1 MCSNVIK
8 RYSGDDMGWI
18 GDQFAALHGDDFT
31 AAVLALVWLVT
42 VAVGVWAVLVAT
54 LASTP
59 ALRGIAVALT
69 PRLLR
74 GLVFA
79 GIAGAL
85 SVPAA
90 QAEDHGVDGL
100 RLPDRPLV
108 TGAAAPV
115 TEQPPVVVRRGDTL
129 WAIARARLGSGSDLA
144 ATARE
149 VDRWYAANRDVIG
162 ADPDLIHPGQRLVP
176 PSKDRS

>member
-1 MCSNVIK
+1 
-8 RYSGDDMGWI
+8 MGWI
-18 GDQFAALHGDDFT
+18 SDQIVALRGDEFP

-42 VAVGVWAVLVAT
+42 MAAGAWALLVAA

-59 ALRGIAVALT
+59 ALRGVAVTIT
-69 PRLLR
+69 PRFLR

-79 GIAGAL
+79 GVAGAL

-108 TGAAAPV
+108 TGAAEPV
-115 TEQPPVVVRRGDTL
+115 PGQPPVVVRRGDTL
-129 WAIARARLGSGSDLA
+129 WAIARDRLDAGTDLA
-144 ATARE
+144 ATAHE
-149 VDRWYAANRDVIG
+149 VDRWYIANRDVIG
-162 ADPDLIHPGQRLVP
+162 ADPNLIHPGQRLVP
-176 PSKDRS
+176 PSKERS

>member
-1 MCSNVIK
+1 
-8 RYSGDDMGWI
+8 MGWI
-18 GDQFAALHGDDFT
+18 GDQFVALRGDEFPS
-31 AAVLALVWLVT
+31 ALLALISLVT
-42 VAVGVWAVLVAT
+42 IAVGAWTLLVAL

-59 ALRGIAVALT
+59 ALRGLAVALT
-69 PRLLR
+69 PRILR

-79 GIAGAL
+79 GFAGAL

-90 QAEDHGVDGL
+90 HAEDRGVDGL

-108 TGAAAPV
+108 ADIEPV
-115 TEQPPVVVRRGDTL
+115 AKQPTVVVQNGDTL
-129 WAIARARLGSGSDLA
+129 WSFARARLGPGSDVA

-149 VDRWYAANRDVIG
+149 VDRWHAANREVIG
-162 ADPDLIHPGQRLVP
+162 DDPDLIHPGQQLDP

>member
-1 MCSNVIK
+1 
-8 RYSGDDMGWI
+8 MGWI
-18 GDQFAALHGDDFT
+18 GDQIAALRGDDFP

-42 VAVGVWAVLVAT
+42 LVVGAWALLVAS
-54 LASTP
+54 LASSP
-59 ALRGIAVALT
+59 ALRGLAVALT
-69 PRLLR
+69 PRILR

-79 GIAGAL
+79 GVAGAL

-115 TEQPPVVVRRGDTL
+115 TEQPSVVVRRGDTL
-129 WAIARARLGSGSDLA
+129 WGIARVRLGSGADLE

-149 VDRWYAANRDVIG
+149 VDRWYAVNRDVVG
-162 ADPDLIHPGQRLVP
+162 ADPDLIHPGQRLEP